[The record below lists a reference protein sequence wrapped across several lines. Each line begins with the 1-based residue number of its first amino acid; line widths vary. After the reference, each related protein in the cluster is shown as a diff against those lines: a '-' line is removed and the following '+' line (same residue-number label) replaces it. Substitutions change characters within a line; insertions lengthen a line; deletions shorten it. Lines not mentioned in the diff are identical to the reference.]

1 MLVWQW
7 GLIATS
13 VMFAVAFV
21 ALVVRYLSLR
31 KQLNTD
37 KIDEEGERNES
48 DSMSSS
54 DSAQVS
60 EKEQW
65 LALLNQQK
73 LICGQL
79 LSKLA
84 KDDFQ
89 GRASLS
95 CWSIF
100 LDVEIKIIEE
110 GLDDIDVISLLSSF
124 KNILD
129 KIDKAQEIDALLK
142 SLKVNQTVLREL
154 NKVIQ
159 RTGDKIFNQVNITA
173 DLNAQLDKLQ
183 AQLAK
188 EAELDESLGLLRSEI
203 ASMFELAERLK
214 HHLDEVKKS
223 GVTPEYIE
231 ALEDFLGGV
240 DESDFLNAVGSEMDD
255 KVADLKQ
262 LAANQKAIIEELKA
276 QMRQLKGGGDHHIGE
291 YDIAMAR
298 LEKSLLESSR
308 VIKRLESK
316 LENLHNIKH
325 NLNIDLVKRDEALAQ
340 KTAQLT
346 GNEPSGAD
354 IYSVIDEELSTMRNM
369 EDLLSQGDLTEA
381 SDAFATEQ
389 ASKIQELRQMV
400 NDSELYVEALERD
413 LEKARVLRENLEYK
427 LSHPESLANPEFQD
441 SDILLEKE
449 LEELENL
456 REINDELE
464 AERKRLITELYDG
477 QAQTEEFSKLRHK
490 VDELDK
496 KIDSVQQSYV
506 EMEEKYLNAIMAG
519 EDGF

>member
-21 ALVVRYLSLR
+21 VLVVRYLSLK

-37 KIDEEGERNES
+37 NVNEGEGDNES
-48 DSMSSS
+48 DIMLPS
-54 DSAQVS
+54 DPAQAS

-79 LSKLA
+79 LTKLA
-84 KDDFQ
+84 KEDFQ

-110 GLDDIDVISLLSSF
+110 GLDDIEVTTLLSAF

-159 RTGDKIFNQVNITA
+159 RTGDKIFNHVNITA

-188 EAELDESLGLLRSEI
+188 EAELDESLGSLRSEI

-214 HHLDEVKKS
+214 HHLEDVKKS
-223 GVTPEYIE
+223 GVAPEYIE

-240 DESDFLNAVGSEMDD
+240 DESQFLNAVGSEMDD
-255 KVADLKQ
+255 KVADLKL
-262 LAANQKAIIEELKA
+262 LAVNQKAIIEELKA
-276 QMRQLKGGGDHHIGE
+276 QMRQLKGNGDHHIGE

-340 KTAQLT
+340 KTAQLA
-346 GNEPSGAD
+346 GSESSGTD

-369 EDLLSQGDLTEA
+369 EDLLSQGDLTEV

-389 ASKIQELRQMV
+389 ALKIKELRQMV
-400 NDSELYVEALERD
+400 NDSELYVEVLERD

-427 LSHPESLANPEFQD
+427 LSHPESLVNPEFQD

-464 AERKRLITELYDG
+464 VERKRLITELYDG

>member
-1 MLVWQW
+1 
-7 GLIATS
+7 
-13 VMFAVAFV
+13 
-21 ALVVRYLSLR
+21 
-31 KQLNTD
+31 
-37 KIDEEGERNES
+37 
-48 DSMSSS
+48 
-54 DSAQVS
+54 
-60 EKEQW
+60 
-65 LALLNQQK
+65 
-73 LICGQL
+73 
-79 LSKLA
+79 
-84 KDDFQ
+84 
-89 GRASLS
+89 
-95 CWSIF
+95 
-100 LDVEIKIIEE
+100 
-110 GLDDIDVISLLSSF
+110 
-124 KNILD
+124 
-129 KIDKAQEIDALLK
+129 
-142 SLKVNQTVLREL
+142 
-154 NKVIQ
+154 
-159 RTGDKIFNQVNITA
+159 
-173 DLNAQLDKLQ
+173 
-183 AQLAK
+183 
-188 EAELDESLGLLRSEI
+188 
-203 ASMFELAERLK
+203 MFELAERLK
-214 HHLDEVKKS
+214 HHLEEVKKS
-223 GVTPEYIE
+223 GVAPEYIE

-276 QMRQLKGGGDHHIGE
+276 QMRQLKGDGDQHHIGE

-346 GNEPSGAD
+346 GSEPNGAD

-389 ASKIQELRQMV
+389 ASKIKELRQMV

-427 LSHPESLANPEFQD
+427 LSHPESLANPAFQD

-477 QAQTEEFSKLRHK
+477 QAQTEEFSKLRDK